1 MEKTIYE
8 LFDELVDEAMKRKDK
23 GAAAAPKEAE
33 KGAAT
38 AASVVKA
45 DEEKPKM
52 QLITVAY
59 TYNDEGSDAHVILPA
74 DANKDADSAA
84 NVTYAL
90 AHAMADVATKGA
102 KLGKGTNREE
112 LANAILTAMTRK
124 MLDDAIIQG
133 LEEVLRDA

>member
-8 LFDELVDEAMKRKDK
+8 LFDELVDEAMKRKGEG
-23 GAAAAPKEAE
+23 GAAAAKETE
-33 KGAAT
+33 KGAPAN
-38 AASVVKA
+38 AVKPSE
-45 DEEKPKM
+45 EEKPKM